1 MANRAIKDKFVK
13 TNSDEE
19 AKKYKAYAMEESRL
33 NKAKKLCL
41 ENKDCSEFNRLG
53 GDARLREVE
62 NLVHQE
68 QKKDQNRRK
77 IQKDTNPENMYQK
90 TDPTSV
96 STPKATHGSNHKGK
110 GVNKQILSNDEAIN
124 EDIQKEISSIRY
136 LIEYMN
142 NNKKNKI

>member
-1 MANRAIKDKFVK
+1 MANSAIKDKFVK

-19 AKKYKAYAMEESRL
+19 TKKYKAYAMEESRL

-41 ENKDCSEFNRLG
+41 ENKDCSEYNRLG
-53 GDARLREVE
+53 GDDRLREVE

-77 IQKDTNPENMYQK
+77 TQKDTNPENMYQ
-90 TDPTSV
+90 DVNPTAV

-110 GVNKQILSNDEAIN
+110 GTNKQIMSNDEALN
-124 EDIQKEISSIRY
+124 ENIKKEISSIRY

-142 NNKKNKI
+142 NNKQNKI

>member
-13 TNSDEE
+13 TQSDEE

-33 NKAKKLCL
+33 NKAKKFCL
-41 ENKDCSEFNRLG
+41 ENKDCSEYNRLG

-68 QKKDQNRRK
+68 QKKDKNRRE
-77 IQKDTNPENMYQK
+77 IQKDTNPENMYQEK
-90 TDPTSV
+90 DPTAVSV
-96 STPKATHGSNHKGK
+96 AKVTKSSDHDGSTK
-110 GVNKQILSNDEAIN
+110 NKILSNKEAMN
-124 EDIQKEISSIRY
+124 EEIASIRY

>member
-13 TNSDEE
+13 TASDEE
-19 AKKYKAYAMEESRL
+19 QKKYKAYAMEESRL
-33 NKAKKLCL
+33 KKAKQMCM

-53 GDARLREVE
+53 GDNRLREVE

-68 QKKDQNRRK
+68 QKKDKTRRET
-77 IQKDTNPENMYQK
+77 QKDTNPNNMYQK
-90 TDPTSV
+90 EDPTGVSV
-96 STPKATHGSNHKGK
+96 TKVTKSSDHDGSTK
-110 GVNKQILSNDEAIN
+110 NKILSNKEAMN
-124 EDIQKEISSIRY
+124 ENVKKEIDSIRY

>member
-1 MANRAIKDKFVK
+1 MANKAIKDKFIK

-41 ENKDCSEFNRLG
+41 KNKDCSEYNRLG

-62 NLVHQE
+62 NLVHHE
-68 QKKDQNRRK
+68 QKKDKNRRE

-90 TDPTSV
+90 NDPTAVSV
-96 STPKATHGSNHKGK
+96 PKVTKSSDHDGSTKNKILD
-110 GVNKQILSNDEAIN
+110 NKQAMSEEIN
-124 EDIQKEISSIRY
+124 KEISSIRY

-142 NNKKNKI
+142 NNNKKQNL